1 MRRKPKTAV
10 EFVAELEAQPE
21 YVARKREFEEKRQDS
36 VRQHRL
42 IARPVI
48 EDLKK
53 AGYAIKTL
61 DELRTSGTRYDSAV
75 PVLLKWLPLISDE
88 SVKESIVRTLSVPW
102 AKPAA
107 VMPLIAEFLGAPES
121 ADNLKWAIGNALR
134 VVGDDSVFDHL
145 RGLVRDSRHGK
156 ARQMIVLSLG
166 KMKDPRVVDTLVE
179 LLDDE
184 DVSGHALDAL
194 IKYDPRIAHRHLERF
209 VGDWRPWV
217 RKLAI
222 KTLSKLG

>member
-1 MRRKPKTAV
+1 MRQKPKTAV
-10 EFVAELEAQPE
+10 EFVVELEAQPE

-53 AGYAIKTL
+53 AGYGIKTL
-61 DELRTSGTRYDSAV
+61 DELRTSGTRYESAV

-102 AKPAA
+102 AKPTA
-107 VMPLIAEFLGAPES
+107 VMPLIAEFLAAPES
-121 ADNLKWAIGNALR
+121 ADGLKWAIGNALW

-145 RGLVRDSRHGK
+145 QGLVRDPRHSK

-166 KMKDPRVVDTLVE
+166 KMKDPRVGDTLVE

-184 DVSGHALDAL
+184 DVSGHALKAL
-194 IKYDPRIAHRHLERF
+194 IKYNPQIAGRHLERF

-217 RKLAI
+217 KKLAT
-222 KTLSKLG
+222 KALA